1 MSETASEDDRDY
13 LVIVETLFLSVS
25 YQWLERYQSMSKV
38 DGKACS
44 GLGGAK
50 TTSQGQISSK
60 TCNRCSC

>member
-1 MSETASEDDRDY
+1 MTIRIKRKHFEKIVFANDTASEDYKDY

-44 GLGGAK
+44 GLGGA
-50 TTSQGQISSK
+50 
-60 TCNRCSC
+60 

>member
-13 LVIVETLFLSVS
+13 LMIVETLLFSVS
-25 YQWLERYQSMSKV
+25 YKWFERYQSMSTV
-38 DGKACS
+38 DGKTYS
-44 GLGGAK
+44 GLGAK